1 MEWSRDK
8 MIVILIRSVLLDLVI
23 EVHGIPKVV
32 LWCLGVVFLVSG
44 VSAFTVT
51 AVSISPS
58 GTLNPGDLVNVS
70 YTVYAASG
78 VAFPSYDDL
87 QFISGLD
94 NMAWSYSLVV
104 NGVENV
110 RPVVGGR
117 TLTIAGFELSY
128 RNQDE
133 VLVMVS
139 LRGRIPLSSVP
150 GSMKTL
156 VTIQE
161 LDSRGY
167 AINSSI
173 VTVDRLVGLPTPTP
187 TPAFGRI
194 SVTSDPAG
202 ANVYLDNAYK
212 GIAPLTL
219 ESVPN
224 GNHVIVLRLDRY
236 EESSRWVLVSGNSP
250 SVFVTLALLPTLTPT
265 ATSTVTPTGSG
276 TIEPTTAPVEESGSL
291 SVTTSPPGAR
301 VYVDGELKGVTPAT
315 IPGLSAGKHTVL
327 LSLAGYLDL
336 NTTITINAGKTSEY
350 STALTEPA
358 KTPGFGV
365 IAAVLSFGGL
375 MAFRKIRK

>member
-236 EESSRWVLVSGNSP
+236 EESSRWVLVNGNSP
-250 SVFVTLALLPTLTPT
+250 SVFVTLTLLPTLTPT
-265 ATSTVTPTGSG
+265 VTSTVTPTGSG
-276 TIEPTTAPVEESGSL
+276 TIQPTTAPVEESGSL

>member
-1 MEWSRDK
+1 

-32 LWCLGVVFLVSG
+32 LWCLGVVILVSG

-51 AVSISPS
+51 AVSISPL
-58 GTLNPGDLVNVS
+58 GTLNPGDQVNVS
-70 YTVYAASG
+70 WTVYAASG

-87 QFISGLD
+87 QFVSGLD
-94 NMAWSYSLVV
+94 NTAWSYSIVV

-117 TLTIAGFELSY
+117 TLTIPGFELSY

-133 VLVMVS
+133 VLVKAA
-139 LRGRIPLSSVP
+139 LKGRIPLSSVP
-150 GSMKTL
+150 GSIKTL

-161 LDSRGY
+161 LDTRGY

-187 TPAFGRI
+187 TPAFGSI
-194 SVTSDPAG
+194 SVTSDPSG

-212 GIAPLTL
+212 GITPLTL

-236 EESSRWVLVSGNSP
+236 QESSRWIVVNGNSP
-250 SVFVTLALLPTLTPT
+250 SVFVTLVLLPTITPT
-265 ATSTVTPTGSG
+265 ATSNVTPTGSS
-276 TIEPTTAPVEESGSL
+276 TVQPTTAPAGESGSL
-291 SVTTSPPGAR
+291 SVTTSPSGAR

-336 NTTITINAGKTSEY
+336 NTTVMINAGKTSEY

-365 IAAVLSFGGL
+365 IGAIISLGGL
-375 MAFRKIRK
+375 LAFRKIRK

>member
-1 MEWSRDK
+1 
-8 MIVILIRSVLLDLVI
+8 MIVIIIQSVLLDLVI
-23 EVHGIPKVV
+23 DVHGIPKVV
-32 LWCLGVVFLVSG
+32 LWCLGVAFLVSG

-58 GTLNPGDLVNVS
+58 GTLNPGDEVNVS
-70 YTVYAASG
+70 WTVYAASG

-87 QFISGLD
+87 QFVSGLD
-94 NMAWSYSLVV
+94 NMAWSYTIVV

-117 TLTIAGFELSY
+117 TLTIPGFELSY

-133 VLVMVS
+133 VLVKAA
-139 LRGRIPLSSVP
+139 LKGRIPLSSVP
-150 GSMKTL
+150 GAIKTL

-161 LDSRGY
+161 LDTRGY

-173 VTVDRLVGLPTPTP
+173 VTIDHLVGLPTPTP
-187 TPAFGRI
+187 TPAFGSI

-212 GIAPLTL
+212 GITPLTL

-236 EESSRWVLVSGNSP
+236 EESSRWVVVNGNSP
-250 SVFVTLALLPTLTPT
+250 SVFTTLVLLPTITPT
-265 ATSTVTPTGSG
+265 ATANVTPTGSS
-276 TIEPTTAPVEESGSL
+276 TVQPTTLPAGEFGSL
-291 SVTTSPPGAR
+291 SVTTSPSGAR

-327 LSLAGYLDL
+327 LSLAGYIDL
-336 NTTITINAGKTSEY
+336 NTTVMINAGKTSEY

-365 IAAVLSFGGL
+365 IGAVLSLGGL
-375 MAFRKIRK
+375 LAFRKIRK

>member
-1 MEWSRDK
+1 
-8 MIVILIRSVLLDLVI
+8 
-23 EVHGIPKVV
+23 
-32 LWCLGVVFLVSG
+32 
-44 VSAFTVT
+44 
-51 AVSISPS
+51 
-58 GTLNPGDLVNVS
+58 
-70 YTVYAASG
+70 
-78 VAFPSYDDL
+78 
-87 QFISGLD
+87 
-94 NMAWSYSLVV
+94 
-104 NGVENV
+104 
-110 RPVVGGR
+110 
-117 TLTIAGFELSY
+117 
-128 RNQDE
+128 
-133 VLVMVS
+133 
-139 LRGRIPLSSVP
+139 
-150 GSMKTL
+150 MKTF

-212 GIAPLTL
+212 GITPLTL

-224 GNHVIVLRLDRY
+224 GNHAIVLRLDRY
-236 EESSRWVLVSGNSP
+236 EESSRWVLVNGNSP

-276 TIEPTTAPVEESGSL
+276 TIQPTTAPVEESGSL
-291 SVTTSPPGAR
+291 SVTTSPTGAR

-336 NTTITINAGKTSEY
+336 NTTVTINAGKTSEY

>member
-1 MEWSRDK
+1 M
-8 MIVILIRSVLLDLVI
+8 I

-32 LWCLGVVFLVSG
+32 LWCLGVVILVSG

-51 AVSISPS
+51 AVSISPL
-58 GTLNPGDLVNVS
+58 GTLNPGDQVNVS
-70 YTVYAASG
+70 WTVYAASG

-87 QFISGLD
+87 QFVSGLD
-94 NMAWSYSLVV
+94 NTAWSYSIVV

-117 TLTIAGFELSY
+117 TLTIPGFELSY

-133 VLVMVS
+133 VLVKAA
-139 LRGRIPLSSVP
+139 LKGRIPLSSVP
-150 GSMKTL
+150 GSIKTL

-161 LDSRGY
+161 LDTRGY

-187 TPAFGRI
+187 TPAFGSI
-194 SVTSDPAG
+194 SVTSDPSG

-212 GIAPLTL
+212 GITPLTL

-236 EESSRWVLVSGNSP
+236 QESSRWIVVNGNSP
-250 SVFVTLALLPTLTPT
+250 SVFVTLVLLPTITPT
-265 ATSTVTPTGSG
+265 ATSNVTPTGSS
-276 TIEPTTAPVEESGSL
+276 TVQPTTAPAGESGSL
-291 SVTTSPPGAR
+291 SVTTSPSGAR

-336 NTTITINAGKTSEY
+336 NTTVMINAGKTSEY

-365 IAAVLSFGGL
+365 IGAIISLGGL
-375 MAFRKIRK
+375 LAFRKIRK

>member
-1 MEWSRDK
+1 

-117 TLTIAGFELSY
+117 TLTIPGFELSY

-133 VLVMVS
+133 VLVKVS

-236 EESSRWVLVSGNSP
+236 EESSRGVLVNGNSP

-265 ATSTVTPTGSG
+265 VTSTVTPTGSG